1 MGNEIRERFRE
12 RKYSYRKKRKK
23 EKELQK
29 ESLSESPIKIVL
41 FSPFILFGFIGK
53 IVDNIRIK
61 SEDKRILNENNKD
74 KNLNNKKSEKQLEN
88 EIEKE
93 NNIIIKNNYITTKSK
108 INPNNLEEKIFIKLQ
123 KQLIKLKNECEIVES
138 EEYIINKYEKDNEL
152 YQKAKEINEK
162 INKILKRLEKINKEY
177 KIIKDNNLVVDPLYL
192 DDSILIDDI
201 IAYRNMIEE
210 KQYKDINSRIKLL
223 EEYRY
228 LYKNVD
234 KLVEK
239 TEDIKEKSDRRVKE
253 LEERDEKYKKAKNKM
268 VNLSEIESCCNL
280 IIAKNNKYL
289 EELTSKIN
297 KIDKGKYVEKKLKG
311 MNGFLSSTL
320 RYIGLLT
327 LTPLRGIIPGIAART
342 VATRKLLNE
351 MLKNMHYETKEKVIY
366 SAINYT
372 SEINNK
378 LYDIDSISD
387 NIDGAIDDIAK
398 LKKEFQDYFSIYNL
412 EEYENAYKKILL
424 LENNILNN
432 KEKINIMKE
441 KLIKNKKINN
451 DVLTKVRKLNQ
462 EIN

>member
-1 MGNEIRERFRE
+1 MGNEIRERFRD

-387 NIDGAIDDIAK
+387 NIDGAIDDIVK

-424 LENNILNN
+424 LEKNILNN

>member
-1 MGNEIRERFRE
+1 MGNEIRERFRD

-387 NIDGAIDDIAK
+387 NIDGAIDDIMK

>member
-1 MGNEIRERFRE
+1 MGNEIRERFRD

-123 KQLIKLKNECEIVES
+123 KQLIKLKNECEIVEC

-387 NIDGAIDDIAK
+387 NIDGAIDDIVK

>member
-1 MGNEIRERFRE
+1 MGNEIRERFRD

-387 NIDGAIDDIAK
+387 NIDGAIDDIVK

>member
-1 MGNEIRERFRE
+1 MGNEIRERFRD

-387 NIDGAIDDIAK
+387 NIDGAIDDIVK

-432 KEKINIMKE
+432 KEKINIVKE

>member
-1 MGNEIRERFRE
+1 MGNEIRERFRD

-289 EELTSKIN
+289 EELTSKMN

-387 NIDGAIDDIAK
+387 NIDGAIDDIVK

>member
-1 MGNEIRERFRE
+1 
-12 RKYSYRKKRKK
+12 
-23 EKELQK
+23 
-29 ESLSESPIKIVL
+29 
-41 FSPFILFGFIGK
+41 
-53 IVDNIRIK
+53 
-61 SEDKRILNENNKD
+61 
-74 KNLNNKKSEKQLEN
+74 
-88 EIEKE
+88 
-93 NNIIIKNNYITTKSK
+93 
-108 INPNNLEEKIFIKLQ
+108 
-123 KQLIKLKNECEIVES
+123 
-138 EEYIINKYEKDNEL
+138 
-152 YQKAKEINEK
+152 
-162 INKILKRLEKINKEY
+162 
-177 KIIKDNNLVVDPLYL
+177 
-192 DDSILIDDI
+192 
-201 IAYRNMIEE
+201 MIEE

-432 KEKINIMKE
+432 KEKIKIMKE